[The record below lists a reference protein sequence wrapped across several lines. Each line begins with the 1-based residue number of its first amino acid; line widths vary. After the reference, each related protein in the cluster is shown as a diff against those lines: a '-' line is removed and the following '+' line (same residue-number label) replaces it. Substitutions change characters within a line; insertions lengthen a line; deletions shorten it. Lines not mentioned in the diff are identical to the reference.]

1 MISTTNLKRQGK
13 PLNTLTEFKY
23 SEEANEKAKQD
34 IQDYCLNYFDESIIL
49 ADGFELA
56 FLGCGYSF
64 NGAYAIYSL
73 SNCLEILMQ
82 RDGMTFDEAEE
93 FFEFNVIGAFVG
105 DRMPVFLLT
114 MKEVTVENLPQEL
127 SN

>member
-1 MISTTNLKRQGK
+1 MSTLS
-13 PLNTLTEFKY
+13 EFTY
-23 SEEANEKAKQD
+23 REEANEKAKQD
-34 IQDYCLNYFDESIIL
+34 IQDYCLNYFDEPVIL
-49 ADGFELA
+49 ANGYELA

-64 NGAYAIYSL
+64 NGSYAIYSL
-73 SNCLEILMQ
+73 NNCLEILMQ

-114 MKEVTVENLPQEL
+114 MKEVTVEHND
-127 SN
+127 

>member
-1 MISTTNLKRQGK
+1 MTSMTSLKRQDRQ
-13 PLNTLTEFKY
+13 LSTLSDFKY

-34 IQDYCLNYFDESIIL
+34 IQDYCLNFFDDSIIT

-64 NGAYAIYSL
+64 NGSYAIYSL

-82 RDGMTFDEAEE
+82 RDEMTYDEAEE
-93 FFEFNVIGAFVG
+93 FFEYNVIGSFVG
-105 DRMPVFLLT
+105 DRMPVFLLQ
-114 MKEVTVENLPQEL
+114 MKEVEV
-127 SN
+127 

>member
-1 MISTTNLKRQGK
+1 MTLMTNLKRQDK
-13 PLNTLTEFKY
+13 QLNILTEFKY

-34 IQDYCLNYFDESIIL
+34 LEDYRINFPDESTIL

-64 NGAYAIYSL
+64 GGSHAIYSL
-73 SNCLEILMQ
+73 FDCLQILMQ

-93 FFEFNVIGAFVG
+93 YFEYNVIGSYVG
-105 DRMPVFLLT
+105 DRMPVFLIT
-114 MKEVTVENLPQEL
+114 MKEVTVEHINQECQ
-127 SN
+127 N

>member
-1 MISTTNLKRQGK
+1 MTSMTSLKRQDK
-13 PLNTLTEFKY
+13 QLSTLSDFKY

-34 IQDYCLNYFDESIIL
+34 IQDYCLNFFDDSIIT

-64 NGAYAIYSL
+64 NGFYAIYSL

-82 RDGMTFDEAEE
+82 RDEMTYDEAEE
-93 FFEFNVIGAFVG
+93 FFEYNVIGSFVG
-105 DRMPVFLLT
+105 DRMPVFLLQ
-114 MKEVTVENLPQEL
+114 MKEVEV
-127 SN
+127 